1 MTRSMTGFAST
12 AVKGNKFKGRLSL
25 RTYNHRYFDWVYN
38 GPEWG
43 NLELEL
49 RSLAQRW
56 INRGRVEV
64 SLDLSTVDPHDWEV
78 EFEEGLLR
86 RLGGKI
92 RGLEAKLGQPIPLTA
107 DIIFR
112 HPRLISIRRRQ
123 PTTEEKQLII
133 DIFIRTL
140 EKVVRE
146 RQREGRKLGMEI
158 RRSISRMK
166 RSLAQIKQSQ
176 EKQILSWRQQLPARV
191 GEILRRT
198 PLDQK
203 RLEEEVAYILLRSD
217 IKEEIVRIETHL
229 DSLEEI
235 ITSKSAE
242 SKGRQIDFL
251 AQELWREIS
260 TLTSKSSDLRAV
272 QEGLKMKVEVEI
284 IRQQCQNIE

>member
-12 AVKGNKFKGRLSL
+12 AVKGNKFNGRLSM

-64 SLDLSTVDPHDWEV
+64 YLDLSTVDPHDWEV
-78 EFEEGLLR
+78 EVEEGLLR

-92 RGLEAKLGQPIPLTA
+92 RRLEAKIGQPFPLTTE
-107 DIIFR
+107 ILFR
-112 HPRLISIRRRQ
+112 LPQLISIRRRQ

-146 RQREGRKLGMEI
+146 REREGRKLGMEI
-158 RRSISRMK
+158 RRSIFRMK
-166 RSLAQIKQSQ
+166 KSLAQIKRSQ
-176 EKQILSWRQQLPARV
+176 EKQTLSWRQQLPARV
-191 GEILRRT
+191 SEILRST

-203 RLEEEVAYILLRSD
+203 RLEEEVAYLLLRSD
-217 IKEEIVRIETHL
+217 IKEEIVRIETYL

-242 SKGRQIDFL
+242 SKGRQTDFL

-260 TLTSKSSDLRAV
+260 TLTSKSSDLRVV